1 MKQLW
6 EAADFVRSL
15 HRRLRFRKLSRAPLK
30 LLRLE
35 LRGDHAE
42 CEWLASLAE
51 RDTSSQILEDSL
63 AVRKLLFAAMP
74 SLSSAVFRVYRQAEP
89 EHAELIIT
97 GTVTRDKQ
105 ATDDVCSPAMRAR
118 LCGLHFW
125 LEADVLG
132 GLKTQPCPTLEQ
144 PQCLAGHSREA
155 GSSRSRHHNS
165 KGAISWRRIVSRERT
180 WQQRW
185 WASRPSRRVWWREE
199 EWARWLRSWE
209 LPCSPFQPSASTA
222 SRVPAP
228 LTKSF
233 ALRTN
238 MMKIVGIV
246 MALVGWLIPVV
257 SLPLTQ
263 SLSARFVASV
273 LGLIISLVGILGVLN
288 QAHLKDAIWK
298 R

>member
-42 CEWLASLAE
+42 CEWLASPAE

-132 GLKTQPCPTLEQ
+132 GLKTQPLSDAGAATVLSRSQPRGRQQQVAAPQLERSYFMAANRQQGTYLATTLVGFTAF
-144 PQCLAGHSREA
+144 PAGVVAGGGMGTLVAIVGVALLAFSAFGFYRIKSA
-155 GSSRSRHHNS
+155 GS
-165 KGAISWRRIVSRERT
+165 AY
-180 WQQRW
+180 
-185 WASRPSRRVWWREE
+185 
-199 EWARWLRSWE
+199 
-209 LPCSPFQPSASTA
+209 
-222 SRVPAP
+222 
-228 LTKSF
+228 
-233 ALRTN
+233 
-238 MMKIVGIV
+238 
-246 MALVGWLIPVV
+246 
-257 SLPLTQ
+257 
-263 SLSARFVASV
+263 
-273 LGLIISLVGILGVLN
+273 
-288 QAHLKDAIWK
+288 
-298 R
+298 